1 MRMTIRN
8 LAAIAVATLVWGCS
22 SETADQVDAPATSA
36 SVVAPASLAGERPR
50 PSREEQ
56 LHPKVVVTTSAG
68 EFTLKLDAEHA
79 PITVANF
86 LEYVD
91 RHFYDD
97 TIFHQVSEGYVVQG
111 GGFTPA
117 LEEKPAGPAIRNEA
131 HNGLTNRRGTI
142 AMARAADMID
152 SSTSQFFINLGDNAS
167 LDHQS
172 TDVEGYGYC
181 VFGEVVA
188 GLETVDRI
196 GQSPVEAEGGKPVET
211 VRVKSVRRLQ

>member
-1 MRMTIRN
+1 MRMAVSS
-8 LAAIAVATLVWGCS
+8 LAAIAVATFVLGCS
-22 SETADQVDAPATSA
+22 SETADKGNAPATTA
-36 SVVAPASLAGERPR
+36 STLAPPKLAGEQQR
-50 PSREEQ
+50 PSREEL
-56 LHPKVVVTTSAG
+56 LHPKVVVATSAG
-68 EFTLKLDAEHA
+68 EFTLKLDAENA

-142 AMARAADMID
+142 AMARAAETID
-152 SSTSQFFINLGDNAS
+152 SSTSQFFINLGDNSA

-172 TDVEGYGYC
+172 TEVDGYGYC

-196 GQSPVEAEGGKPVET
+196 SKSPVEAEGGKPVET
-211 VRVKSVRRLQ
+211 VRVKSVRRLR